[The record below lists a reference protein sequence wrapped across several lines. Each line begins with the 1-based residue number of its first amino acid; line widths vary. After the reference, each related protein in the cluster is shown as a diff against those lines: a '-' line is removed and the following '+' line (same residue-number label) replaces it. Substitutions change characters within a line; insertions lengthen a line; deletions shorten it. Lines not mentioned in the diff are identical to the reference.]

1 MFSCCGGHFWQGS
14 SCLEQHTTPSPSS
27 FNYFFFN
34 SNDFLIEEWDE
45 RGKKGEGEEQN
56 SRKQALNRRM
66 PTPCSCRVPARFRCS
81 GPISSLLSIYLR
93 VCRIWLR
100 RCTFRDDPFWR
111 KYNVSGKKR
120 RGFLLRYRFIIEH

>member
-1 MFSCCGGHFWQGS
+1 MVDIFGKGPLVWNNTQPLLH
-14 SCLEQHTTPSPSS
+14 LHLII
-27 FNYFFFN
+27 FFFN